1 MKQRLIAVENAL
13 AIMLEMAPNAQVSES
28 LSLMCCAGR
37 VLAVDVI
44 SQLDVPPA
52 DNSSMDGYALRYQD
66 RFAPLPISQRIAAGH
81 PAGPL
86 KWGTCARLFTGSEI
100 PEGADLVVMQEDVSF
115 TAFDDVVVPHDLL
128 VGQNIRP
135 TGQDIGKGELIL
147 TAGTRLDYRHLG
159 ILASVGLAK
168 VDVFRPVRVALLSTG
183 DELVMPGQSLQTGQI
198 YNSNRFLLQGFLEKL
213 GAEVVSFTQ
222 VPDSYEATFNAL
234 QTASDTADLILST
247 GGVSVGEEDHVKPA
261 VEALGELS
269 LWRLAMKPGKPLAFG
284 RIGSC
289 LFLGLPGNPVST
301 FVGAHVFL
309 QPVLAKLSGQ
319 RLAQPR
325 VLSGE
330 IDFAAQTQIRQ
341 EYLRVQAVWSES
353 DWHLTLF
360 ANQNSGVLS
369 STVQCNALAIMP
381 PETRVSAG
389 DRLDFWLYDV

>member
-1 MKQRLIAVENAL
+1 MKQSLIAVENAL
-13 AIMLEMAPNAQVSES
+13 ATMLAMAPNAQVSES
-28 LSLMCCAGR
+28 LSLMHCAGR

-44 SQLDVPPA
+44 SAVNVPPA
-52 DNSSMDGYALRYQD
+52 DNSSMDGYALRFQD

-81 PAGPL
+81 PATAL

-100 PEGADLVVMQEDVSF
+100 PEGADLVVMQEEVSF
-115 TAFDDVVVPHDLL
+115 TAFEDVVVPEDIRA
-128 VGQNIRP
+128 GQNIRSA
-135 TGQDIGKGELIL
+135 GQDIRKGELIVK
-147 TAGTRLDYRHLG
+147 AGTRLDYRHLG
-159 ILASVGLAK
+159 ILASVGLAEI
-168 VDVFRPVRVALLSTG
+168 DVFRPVRVALLSTG
-183 DELVMPGQSLQTGQI
+183 DELVMPGQPLQTGQI
-198 YNSNRFLLQGFLEKL
+198 YNSNRFLLQGLLEKL

-222 VPDSYEATFNAL
+222 VPDSYDATFNAL
-234 QTASDTADLILST
+234 QTASDAADLILST

-319 RLAQPR
+319 CQAQPR
-325 VLSGE
+325 MLSGQV
-330 IDFAAQTQIRQ
+330 DFSAQTYIRQ
-341 EYLRVQAVWSES
+341 EYLRVQAVWFED

-381 PETRVSAG
+381 PDTQVCSG
-389 DRLDFWLYDV
+389 DRLEFWLYDV